1 MAQNLNRAKG
11 LMKVWLNS
19 SDKGLL
25 RQYYDSDTPHIHVYP
40 YDNGHLKVITALLLS
55 SYLETSYGATDDVN
69 SLVAV
74 TNFVKFSF
82 YRKNADGRTFDTNP
96 PSSIYDRMWHHYCKY
111 EIEMLEPDIIIG
123 VGKAVTSTVNRV
135 MEDASMVRPLII
147 GVPFP
152 GGLNLN
158 SQWIPEG
165 KRLMKLKQYDPQKD
179 INGIEA
185 TIKGTPDRLGNL
197 HKVIRTYWY
206 YFREIK
212 KYFVEVLQNKPI
224 SNNKLKAYCQ

>member
-1 MAQNLNRAKG
+1 MDRKSIISDLVKHYLSQPYQPEHYYSNVVEADGQYLGPYIPYIGENYLAAKPRVLIYAMAQNLNRAKG
-11 LMKVWLNS
+11 LMKMWLNS

-55 SYLETSYGATDDVN
+55 SYLETNYGATDDVN

-165 KRLMKLKQYDPQKD
+165 KSV
-179 INGIEA
+179 
-185 TIKGTPDRLGNL
+185 DRQ
-197 HKVIRTYWY
+197 R
-206 YFREIK
+206 
-212 KYFVEVLQNKPI
+212 
-224 SNNKLKAYCQ
+224 